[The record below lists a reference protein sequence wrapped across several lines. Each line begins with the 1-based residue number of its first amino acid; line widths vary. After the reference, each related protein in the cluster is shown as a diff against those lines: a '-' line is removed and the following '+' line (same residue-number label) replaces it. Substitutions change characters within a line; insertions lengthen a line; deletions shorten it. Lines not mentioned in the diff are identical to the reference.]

1 MKPTMILAI
10 VIVMFVG
17 AIVVIDQVNR
27 QQIQPGTASSV
38 SSASLEER
46 GKLLYDARCA
56 VCHGGNLQG
65 QPNWQRARS
74 DGTYPAPP
82 HDASGHTWHHSD
94 QYFVD
99 VTLYGGAAVT
109 GVPTN
114 AMPGFAGSLSEAD
127 VRAIL
132 AYIKTSWPDDVRA
145 KQASLNE

>member
-1 MKPTMILAI
+1 MKPTLLLAI
-10 VIVMFVG
+10 VLCVFVG
-17 AIVVIDQVNR
+17 AIIAIDQINR
-27 QQIQPGTASSV
+27 QQTRQPATSISV
-38 SSASLEER
+38 EER

-56 VCHGGNLQG
+56 VCHGGNFEG
-65 QPNWQRARS
+65 QPNWQQARS

-82 HDASGHTWHHSD
+82 HDATGHTWHHSD
-94 QYFVD
+94 QYLID

-127 VRAIL
+127 VKAIL

-145 KQASLNE
+145 KQASLNP